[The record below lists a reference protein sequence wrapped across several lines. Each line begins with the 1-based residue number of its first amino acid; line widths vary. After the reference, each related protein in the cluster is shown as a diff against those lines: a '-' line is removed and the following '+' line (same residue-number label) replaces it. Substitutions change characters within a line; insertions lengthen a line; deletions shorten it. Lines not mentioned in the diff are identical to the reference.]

1 MNANPLIALM
11 RDTRLKRYLVNI
23 GLTLPAFVLL
33 FFFAQNNTTADVSPN
48 SDDVAAAIASLI
60 ATKQNPLLTQPDF
73 SAQAEQVSALYRM
86 HADQLLWLGEN
97 RSESLI
103 DDALKLLRNASA
115 DGLDPLDYDTEVLT
129 NDFKMALAMP
139 RNAITELTKFDTALS
154 IALVRFINDLHHGRV
169 KPRQLN
175 YPSQF
180 GNKQNIDS
188 ANLIKQAISAGTLA
202 QLAET
207 AAPRIRQYQQLKK
220 ALHDYRQR
228 PRETRGDPLVLQKS
242 LRPGDRHPQIAEL
255 RERLIAW
262 DALPANA
269 GNPNDTD
276 DRGDLYSETL
286 EAGVKEFQRQNGLQ
300 ADGII
305 GRETATKLNQSLEH
319 RIHQIELAMER
330 LRWLPDNLSGPL
342 IIVNIPAFQLWAFS
356 SPEVNESLNM
366 KVIVGKALQNQTPV
380 LFEEMKYLEF
390 MPYWNI
396 PTSIMK
402 KEILPKL
409 YNDWSYLQ
417 SQDIELI
424 QVYRSD
430 AESWDGI
437 FEDIRRGRVRAR
449 QRPGKK
455 NPLGKVKFIF
465 PNKEDVYLHDTST
478 PSLFN
483 RSRRDFSHG
492 CVRVEDAE
500 RLAEFVLS
508 HQPDTNW
515 DLSAIQQAMSGSK
528 TRRVSLKNTIP
539 VLFLYSTA
547 FVDHD
552 NQVHFYSDIYEH
564 DATLAKTLGKLP
576 LSDNDKVLTAGGSA
590 PG

>member
-97 RSESLI
+97 RSGSLI

-139 RNAITELTKFDTALS
+139 RNAITELAKFDTALS
-154 IALVRFINDLHHGRV
+154 IALIRFINDLHHGRV

-180 GNKQNIDS
+180 GSKQSIDS

-228 PRETRGDPLVLQKS
+228 PRETRGDPLVVQKS

-262 DALPANA
+262 GALPANA

-417 SQDIELI
+417 SQDIELV

-500 RLAEFVLS
+500 RLADRKSV
-508 HQPDTNW
+508 
-515 DLSAIQQAMSGSK
+515 
-528 TRRVSLKNTIP
+528 V
-539 VLFLYSTA
+539 
-547 FVDHD
+547 
-552 NQVHFYSDIYEH
+552 
-564 DATLAKTLGKLP
+564 
-576 LSDNDKVLTAGGSA
+576 
-590 PG
+590 